1 MEALRD
7 AYLLDVDKSSRPL
20 QRFQE
25 GSRLLKAAEEIRAV
39 AQGLQKEFWD
49 FWILGHEARYLEIMR
64 GLQESGDAV
73 GAVIFARRYEGWAY
87 YGEEHDQDLL
97 LDEVELLRSTL
108 GLSEAVRTATGRHI
122 KGDHDASG
130 ATQRAPDAEAVP
142 EDVSVVQSESSA
154 EEASPAAGGGSGLQ
168 RMAGEPEAAA
178 GGRDLRGRD
187 RSDDGGG
194 EPANPAAK
202 VRAGRAPGR
211 PPNGAGRGRGKKQ

>member
-25 GSRLLKAAEEIRAV
+25 GSRLLKAAEEIAAV

-87 YGEEHDQDLL
+87 YGEEHDQELL
-97 LDEVELLRSTL
+97 LDEIELLRSTL

-142 EDVSVVQSESSA
+142 EDVSVVQSDSSD
-154 EEASPAAGGGSGLQ
+154 EEASPAAGGGSGLFLLCTRTAQ
-168 RMAGEPEAAA
+168 V
-178 GGRDLRGRD
+178 GRL
-187 RSDDGGG
+187 
-194 EPANPAAK
+194 AL
-202 VRAGRAPGR
+202 
-211 PPNGAGRGRGKKQ
+211 